1 MSFTEPSAL
10 PTWTGEPGEAVAEP
24 VDELGRDE
32 RLDEGDGLH
41 EVDDVL
47 AERRVLAQDGRVVED
62 LGTLIINEISQLK
75 FIKSH

>member
-1 MSFTEPSAL
+1 M
-10 PTWTGEPGEAVAEP
+10 AEP

-47 AERRVLAQDGRVVED
+47 AERRVLAQDRRVVED
-62 LGTLIINEISQLK
+62 LGTLTISEINSLK
-75 FIKSH
+75 LIKSH

>member
-10 PTWTGEPGEAVAEP
+10 PTWTREPGEAVAEP

-32 RLDEGDGLH
+32 GLDEGDGLH

-62 LGTLIINEISQLK
+62 LGTLITNEINQFKL
-75 FIKSH
+75 I

>member
-1 MSFTEPSAL
+1 M
-10 PTWTGEPGEAVAEP
+10 AEP
-24 VDELGRDE
+24 LDELGRDE

-62 LGTLIINEISQLK
+62 LGTLIINEINQ
-75 FIKSH
+75 F